1 MSLPMNSS
9 RTLPFIQQL
18 AWIAFITVFQVLF
31 LFLQQLYPI
40 VGYWLTY
47 FLPFFTMFVL
57 LQTNLKGWL
66 IYASTSILLIFIS
79 IGNPI
84 ESIMFFWLPSTIL
97 GAGYTVAV
105 KQKFTLFSLVL
116 VLSILQMLI
125 LFMIR
130 SISFTF
136 YEVDLLEFI
145 LFLFKIE
152 PSYQVD
158 ILLPILVYMVALLQV
173 SLSVILMLPLMDR
186 FSLSMNYRLN
196 FTTIE
201 VYTFIGMFTLEVLL
215 AFFYPAWS
223 FFLFGPLTLMTI
235 YSYLY
240 LLLRPVRYTPLI
252 LILGMVLYPFLNAI
266 FYDLFLG
273 PFQILSTLFL
283 AFVPLI
289 LMIDKSFNKK
299 NKNALI

>member
-1 MSLPMNSS
+1 
-9 RTLPFIQQL
+9 
-18 AWIAFITVFQVLF
+18 
-31 LFLQQLYPI
+31 
-40 VGYWLTY
+40 
-47 FLPFFTMFVL
+47 
-57 LQTNLKGWL
+57 
-66 IYASTSILLIFIS
+66 
-79 IGNPI
+79 
-84 ESIMFFWLPSTIL
+84 
-97 GAGYTVAV
+97 
-105 KQKFTLFSLVL
+105 
-116 VLSILQMLI
+116 
-125 LFMIR
+125 
-130 SISFTF
+130 
-136 YEVDLLEFI
+136 
-145 LFLFKIE
+145 
-152 PSYQVD
+152 
-158 ILLPILVYMVALLQV
+158 
-173 SLSVILMLPLMDR
+173 MLPLMER
-186 FSLSMNYRLN
+186 FSLSIIYRLN

-201 VYTFIGMFTLEVLL
+201 MYTFIGMFTLEVLL

-283 AFVPLI
+283 GFVPLI